1 MDNYIKEFPDSPR
14 INEAR
19 EILLAAYFNSRNY
32 NAAYEAIRQLPDPDN
47 NVKMALQ
54 KIAYFRALGVSRP
67 ATTTGRSNCSMWPT
81 PIDIR
86 PKYTAL
92 TKFWRAETYVR
103 KGDYAK
109 AQPLYEAYVA
119 LSPSNERE
127 NRMAQYNLGYCYFNA
142 KQWDKAAARFNS
154 FPERLSRQG
163 RFAGGRFQPVG

>member
-1 MDNYIKEFPDSPR
+1 
-14 INEAR
+14 
-19 EILLAAYFNSRNY
+19 
-32 NAAYEAIRQLPDPDN
+32 
-47 NVKMALQ
+47 MALQ
-54 KIAYFRALGVSRP
+54 KIAYFRALECFEAGDYDRTLELLDVADANRYT
-67 ATTTGRSNCSMWPT
+67 A
-81 PIDIR
+81 
-86 PKYTAL
+86 KYTAL

-154 FPERLSRQG
+154 FLNAYPAKDDLRADAFNRLG
-163 RFAGGRFQPVG
+163 DIAFAQREY